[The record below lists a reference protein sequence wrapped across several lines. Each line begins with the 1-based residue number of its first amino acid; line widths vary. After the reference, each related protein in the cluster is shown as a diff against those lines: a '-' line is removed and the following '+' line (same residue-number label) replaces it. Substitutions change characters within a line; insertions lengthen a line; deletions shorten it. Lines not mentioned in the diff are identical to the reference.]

1 MPGDREVLPAQHA
14 PAGQL
19 GDREPVDGLLEIGDG
34 DPSDLR
40 PPELSPPVPMSSAG
54 AGCLNGDQP
63 PAWTEPPMTTITAT
77 LAPRHSTSRAAS
89 AGLWTLQVLLAAV
102 YAFSAFGKLTAD
114 AQNVAGFEA
123 MGLGVP
129 GMYVIGALE
138 LAGAIA
144 MFVPALTGLAATCFV
159 ALMVGAVILTW
170 AIGGGALVAIPA
182 TVGVVAAVVAWGRRD
197 GTRRLVAHLRG

>member
-1 MPGDREVLPAQHA
+1 MTAIATPARTA
-14 PAGQL
+14 
-19 GDREPVDGLLEIGDG
+19 
-34 DPSDLR
+34 SR
-40 PPELSPPVPMSSAG
+40 P
-54 AGCLNGDQP
+54 
-63 PAWTEPPMTTITAT
+63 
-77 LAPRHSTSRAAS
+77 TSRAAG

-102 YAFSAFGKLTAD
+102 YAFSAFGKLTAE
-114 AQNVAGFEA
+114 AQNVAGFAA
-123 MGLGVP
+123 MGLGNT

-159 ALMVGAVILTW
+159 ALMTGAVILTA

-197 GTRRLVAHLRG
+197 STGRLVERLRR

>member
-1 MPGDREVLPAQHA
+1 
-14 PAGQL
+14 
-19 GDREPVDGLLEIGDG
+19 
-34 DPSDLR
+34 
-40 PPELSPPVPMSSAG
+40 
-54 AGCLNGDQP
+54 
-63 PAWTEPPMTTITAT
+63 MTTIATPTAT
-77 LAPRHSTSRAAS
+77 RTTSRTTGAV
-89 AGLWTLQVLLAAV
+89 LWTLQVLLAVV

-123 MGLGVP
+123 MGLGMP

-159 ALMVGAVILTW
+159 ALMVGAVISTW

-182 TVGVVAAVVAWGRRD
+182 TVLVVAAVVAWGRRD
-197 GTRRLVAHLRG
+197 STRRLVAQLRG